1 MTYKSRKLLEIWQ
14 KAIRS
19 DARYVL
25 TAASDARKA
34 SEYCISQLNLVRKYE
49 ENVAE
54 FDVRLVVSENVP
66 VPSAKKGLGK
76 WSTLA
81 DSMPVG
87 GSVELPAKHAQ
98 SLVAAIKRNK
108 AVTRSTGVDA
118 DGVPQKTVWKQ

>member
-1 MTYKSRKLLEIWQ
+1 MSFDV
-14 KAIRS
+14 S
-19 DARYVL
+19 
-25 TAASDARKA
+25 
-34 SEYCISQLNLVRKYE
+34 NLVI
-49 ENVAE
+49 
-54 FDVRLVVSENVP
+54 SENVP

-98 SLVAAIKRNK
+98 SLVAAIKRSNHK

>member
-1 MTYKSRKLLEIWQ
+1 MS
-14 KAIRS
+14 
-19 DARYVL
+19 
-25 TAASDARKA
+25 
-34 SEYCISQLNLVRKYE
+34 
-49 ENVAE
+49 
-54 FDVRLVVSENVP
+54 FDVSSLVVSENVP

-98 SLVAAIKRNK
+98 SLVAAIKRGNHK

>member
-1 MTYKSRKLLEIWQ
+1 MS
-14 KAIRS
+14 
-19 DARYVL
+19 
-25 TAASDARKA
+25 
-34 SEYCISQLNLVRKYE
+34 
-49 ENVAE
+49 
-54 FDVRLVVSENVP
+54 FDVSSLVVSENVP

-98 SLVAAIKRNK
+98 SLVAAIKRSNHT
-108 AVTRSTGVDA
+108 AITRSTGVDA

>member
-1 MTYKSRKLLEIWQ
+1 MS
-14 KAIRS
+14 
-19 DARYVL
+19 
-25 TAASDARKA
+25 
-34 SEYCISQLNLVRKYE
+34 
-49 ENVAE
+49 
-54 FDVRLVVSENVP
+54 FDVNSLVVSENVP

-98 SLVAAIKRNK
+98 SLVAAIKRSNHK